1 MFKPF
6 ISLHGI
12 FYHENVFLNNGII
25 GSSLISVSGFA
36 LSTED
41 ILNCIVSI
49 LPFSPLHYN
58 ELFAEELKSI
68 NFCFKKRKS
77 PS

>member
-1 MFKPF
+1 MFKLF

-12 FYHENVFLNNGII
+12 FYHENVF
-25 GSSLISVSGFA
+25 SSFISVSGFA

-49 LPFSPLHYN
+49 LPFSPLQYN

-68 NFCFKKRKS
+68 NFGFKKRKS
-77 PS
+77 LS

>member
-1 MFKPF
+1 MVFFIMKMF
-6 ISLHGI
+6 
-12 FYHENVFLNNGII
+12 FLNIGII

-36 LSTED
+36 LSTEY

-49 LPFSPLHYN
+49 LQFSPLQYN

-77 PS
+77 LS